1 MNTFDQT
8 TESLSL
14 EVSRQAF
21 GVHFKYPVYFTRN
34 IFEADNPLL
43 ESIIGR
49 PEDDHCHKAIIYI
62 DSTVAEMHPVICEKI
77 ERYFLTRNHL
87 ELVCQPCLIENT
99 RICKT
104 RWEVVGDIMATVSRY
119 HMDRQS
125 FIVAIGGGSLLDVV
139 GFAGSIIHRGMRMI
153 RVPTTT
159 LAQAD
164 AGIGIKNGMDIF
176 NAKNFAG
183 TFAPPFAVVND
194 FAFLSTLNTD
204 DWIGGVAE
212 AFKVAVIKDIA
223 FFDFLCEHAQKLKD
237 RDPAIMEKVIRR
249 SAEIH
254 LEHIR
259 TSGDPF
265 EYSSA
270 RPLDFGHWAAHKIEV
285 LSAFAIGHGQ
295 AVAVGIAI
303 DSYYAMK
310 KELMTHAQFRTIID
324 GLVHCGFDI
333 WNEYASK
340 RTAENKLEIIDGLRQ
355 FQEHLGGELTVT
367 LPKGIGDKVDVHQ
380 VNLKII
386 EEAVQYLRQYC
397 KGEGRSQ

>member
-8 TESLSL
+8 IESLNL

-77 ERYFLTRNHL
+77 ERYLLTRNHL

-212 AFKVAVIKDIA
+212 AFKVAIIKDAA
-223 FFDFLCEHAQKLKD
+223 FFDFLCEHAKKLKD
-237 RDPAIMEKVIRR
+237 RDPAIMEKSSEDLQRYTLNTSEPAVTHSNTDAPAPWILDIGQRIKLRCSLILRLGMARR
-249 SAEIH
+249 WR
-254 LEHIR
+254 L
-259 TSGDPF
+259 
-265 EYSSA
+265 
-270 RPLDFGHWAAHKIEV
+270 
-285 LSAFAIGHGQ
+285 
-295 AVAVGIAI
+295 
-303 DSYYAMK
+303 
-310 KELMTHAQFRTIID
+310 
-324 GLVHCGFDI
+324 
-333 WNEYASK
+333 
-340 RTAENKLEIIDGLRQ
+340 GLRSILIMQ
-355 FQEHLGGELTVT
+355 
-367 LPKGIGDKVDVHQ
+367 
-380 VNLKII
+380 
-386 EEAVQYLRQYC
+386 
-397 KGEGRSQ
+397 

>member
-1 MNTFDQT
+1 MKTFDQT
-8 TESLSL
+8 IESLNL
-14 EVSRQAF
+14 DVSRQAF

-34 IFEADNPLL
+34 IFEADHALL

-49 PEDDHCHKAIIYI
+49 PEDDRCHKVIVYI
-62 DSTVAEMHPVICEKI
+62 DSTVAKMHPVICEKI
-77 ERYFLTRNHL
+77 ERYFFGRNRL
-87 ELVCQPCLIENT
+87 ELVCHPCVIENT
-99 RICKT
+99 KMCKT
-104 RWEVVGDIMATVSRY
+104 RWDIVGDIMATVSQY

-125 FIVAIGGGSLLDVV
+125 IILAIGGGSLLDVV

-194 FAFLSTLNTD
+194 FGFLSTLSAD
-204 DWIGGVAE
+204 DWIGGIAE
-212 AFKVAVIKDIA
+212 AFKVAIIKDAA
-223 FFDFLCEHAQKLKD
+223 FCDFLCEHAKKLKD
-237 RDPAIMEKVIRR
+237 RDPATMEKVIRR
-249 SAEIH
+249 CAEIH

-265 EYSSA
+265 EYRSA

-285 LSAFAIGHGQ
+285 LSDFAIGHGQ

-324 GLVHCGFDI
+324 GLVRCGFDV
-333 WNEYASK
+333 WSEHASK
-340 RTAENKLEIIDGLRQ
+340 RTAENKLEIIDGLQQ

-380 VNLKII
+380 VDLTII
-386 EEAVQYLRQYC
+386 EEAVQYLKQYC
-397 KGEGRSQ
+397 NAGVGGQ

>member
-1 MNTFDQT
+1 MNDFNQH
-8 TESLSL
+8 TESLSF
-14 EVSRQAF
+14 EAYSQEF
-21 GVHFKYPVYFTRN
+21 GVRFEYPVYFTRD
-34 IFEADNPLL
+34 IFEKDNPLL
-43 ESIIGR
+43 ESVIDN
-49 PEDDHCHKAIIYI
+49 PKDDRCHKVIVYI
-62 DSTVAEMHPVICEKI
+62 DSTVAKMHPAICEKI
-77 ERYFLTRNHL
+77 EHYFLARNHL
-87 ELVCQPCLIENT
+87 ELVCRPCVIENSKT
-99 RICKT
+99 CKT
-104 RWEVVGDIMATVSRY
+104 RWDVVGDIMSTVSQYR
-119 HMDRQS
+119 MDRQS

-153 RVPTTT
+153 RIPTTT

-194 FAFLSTLNTD
+194 FGFLSTLNAD

-212 AFKVAVIKDIA
+212 AFKVAIIKDVA
-223 FFDFLCEHAQKLKD
+223 FFDFLCEHVQKLKD
-237 RDPAIMEKVIRR
+237 RDSAAMEKVIRR
-249 SAEIH
+249 CAEIH

-265 EYSSA
+265 EFSTT

-285 LSAFAIGHGQ
+285 MSDFAIGHGQ

-310 KELMTHAQFRTIID
+310 TKLMTHAQLRKIVE
-324 GLVHCGFDI
+324 GLIRCGLDI

-340 RTAENKLEIIDGLRQ
+340 RTAENKLEIIDGLQQ

-367 LPKGIGDKVDVHQ
+367 FPRGIGDKVDVHQ
-380 VNLKII
+380 VDLEII
-386 EEAVQYLRQYC
+386 EEAVQYLKQYC
-397 KGEGRSQ
+397 NDGVESQ